1 MLFGSSLPENGLF
14 SRMPATRFGISS
26 NTEDMLSTESE
37 EKPLPGWFFVGQHL
51 SHFPGSS
58 CESLK

>member
-1 MLFGSSLPENGLF
+1 MLVGSSLPHIELF
-14 SRMPATRFGISS
+14 PRMPIASFGISR
-26 NTEDMLSTESE
+26 NTEDMLSVSE
-37 EKPLPGWFFVGQHL
+37 EKPLPGCFFVGQHL